1 MASHKIPKNLK
12 KGSKLYRVDVLEWE
26 GKTSIELVEFIV
38 VSARAK
44 PSYLRDEPTLRYR
57 AVRNSKEYYR
67 NGKLT
72 GKYVPVYDEL
82 KFNNLLRDTLPFD
95 TSTTARRAFD
105 LAISNSEAYLKTL
118 LNRDP
123 ICDEIDEYNEDVKT
137 QRKEISLL
145 KSAKTRYFKKVK
157 GS

>member
-1 MASHKIPKNLK
+1 MTAHKIPKTLK

-38 VSARAK
+38 VSARSK
-44 PSYLRDEPTLRYR
+44 PSYLKGENTLRFR
-57 AVRNSKEYYR
+57 AVKNDPKYYSK
-67 NGKLT
+67 GKLT

-82 KFNNLLRDTLPFD
+82 KFNTLINDNLPYD

-105 LAISNSEAYLKTL
+105 LAISNSEQYLKSL
-118 LNRDP
+118 LSRDP
-123 ICDEIDEYNEDVKT
+123 DSDELDEYEVDVKT

-145 KSAKTRYFKKVK
+145 KSAKTRYLKKVK
-157 GS
+157 K